1 MKKSDEIF
9 TIECTLKNIFN
20 RDVISGIDVV
30 RANSLL
36 KKWKLLTEHVEDDES
51 PIKDNI
57 LELEPNWQTKNEEQ

>member
-1 MKKSDEIF
+1 MKKSDDIF

-20 RDVISGIDVV
+20 KDVIRGIDVV

-36 KKWKLLTEHVEDDES
+36 KKWKKLTEHVEDDES

-57 LELEPNWQTKNEEQ
+57 LEQEPDWQTKNEEQ

>member
-1 MKKSDEIF
+1 VKKSDKIF

-20 RDVISGIDVV
+20 RDVIRGIDVV

-36 KKWKLLTEHVEDDES
+36 KKWKKLTEHVEDDKS

-57 LELEPNWQTKNEEQ
+57 LE

>member
-1 MKKSDEIF
+1 MKKSEEIF

-20 RDVISGIDVV
+20 KDIIRGIDVV

-57 LELEPNWQTKNEEQ
+57 LDEEPNYKSIK

>member
-20 RDVISGIDVV
+20 RDVIRGIDVV

-36 KKWKLLTEHVEDDES
+36 KKWKKLTEHVEDDKS
-51 PIKDNI
+51 PIRNNV
-57 LELEPNWQTKNEEQ
+57 LEQEPNWQTKNKEQ

>member
-1 MKKSDEIF
+1 VKKSDEIL

-20 RDVISGIDVV
+20 RDVIRGIDVV

-57 LELEPNWQTKNEEQ
+57 LEQEPDWQTKN

>member
-1 MKKSDEIF
+1 VKKNDEIF

-20 RDVISGIDVV
+20 RDVIRGIDVV

-51 PIKDNI
+51 PIRNNI
-57 LELEPNWQTKNEEQ
+57 LEQEPDWQTKNEEQ

>member
-20 RDVISGIDVV
+20 RDVIRGVDVV

-36 KKWKLLTEHVEDDES
+36 KKWKLLTEHVEHDES
-51 PIKDNI
+51 PIRNNI
-57 LELEPNWQTKNEEQ
+57 LEQEPNWQTKNKEQ

>member
-1 MKKSDEIF
+1 VKKSDEIF

-20 RDVISGIDVV
+20 KDVIRGIDVI

-57 LELEPNWQTKNEEQ
+57 LEQEPDWQTKNEEQ

>member
-1 MKKSDEIF
+1 MKKNDEIF

-20 RDVISGIDVV
+20 RDVIRGIDVV

-51 PIKDNI
+51 PIRNNI
-57 LELEPNWQTKNEEQ
+57 LEQEPDWQTKNEEQ

>member
-1 MKKSDEIF
+1 MKKSDDIF

-20 RDVISGIDVV
+20 KDVIRGIDVI

-57 LELEPNWQTKNEEQ
+57 LEQEPDWQTKNEEQ

>member
-1 MKKSDEIF
+1 MKKSEEIF

-20 RDVISGIDVV
+20 KDIIRGIDVV

-57 LELEPNWQTKNEEQ
+57 LEQEPDWQTKNKEQ

>member
-1 MKKSDEIF
+1 MKKSDEIL

-20 RDVISGIDVV
+20 RDVIRGIDVV

-57 LELEPNWQTKNEEQ
+57 LEQEPDWQTKN

>member
-1 MKKSDEIF
+1 MKKSDEVF

-20 RDVISGIDVV
+20 KDIIRGIDVV

-57 LELEPNWQTKNEEQ
+57 LEEEPNYKSIK

>member
-1 MKKSDEIF
+1 MKKSDDIF

-20 RDVISGIDVV
+20 RDVIRGIDVV

-36 KKWKLLTEHVEDDES
+36 KKWKKLTEHVEDDES

-57 LELEPNWQTKNEEQ
+57 LEQEPNWQTKNEEQ

>member
-20 RDVISGIDVV
+20 RDVIRGIDVV

-36 KKWKLLTEHVEDDES
+36 KKWKKLTEHVEDDES

-57 LELEPNWQTKNEEQ
+57 LE

>member
-1 MKKSDEIF
+1 VKKSDEIF

-20 RDVISGIDVV
+20 RDVIRGIDVV

-36 KKWKLLTEHVEDDES
+36 KKWKKLTEHVEDDES

-57 LELEPNWQTKNEEQ
+57 LE

>member
-1 MKKSDEIF
+1 MKKSDDIF

-20 RDVISGIDVV
+20 KDVIRGIDVI

-36 KKWKLLTEHVEDDES
+36 KKWKKLTEHVEDDES

-57 LELEPNWQTKNEEQ
+57 LEQEPDWQTKNEEQ

>member
-20 RDVISGIDVV
+20 RDVIRGIDVV

-36 KKWKLLTEHVEDDES
+36 KKWKLLTEHVEDDKS
-51 PIKDNI
+51 PIRNNVLKQ
-57 LELEPNWQTKNEEQ
+57 EPNWQTKNKEQ

>member
-1 MKKSDEIF
+1 MKKSDKIF

-20 RDVISGIDVV
+20 RDVIRGIDVV

-36 KKWKLLTEHVEDDES
+36 KKWKKLTEHVEDDKS

-57 LELEPNWQTKNEEQ
+57 LE

>member
-1 MKKSDEIF
+1 MKKSDDIF

-20 RDVISGIDVV
+20 KDVIRGIDVV

-57 LELEPNWQTKNEEQ
+57 LEQEPNWQTKNEEQ